1 MGSCADGSTTGACL
15 EYLLRNDI
23 LAQLEQLCEADRPK
37 GIKGELRSMDAC
49 SDAQDRS
56 CVQSTS

>member
-1 MGSCADGSTTGACL
+1 MVRDDALIRSTTGACL

-37 GIKGELRSMDAC
+37 GIKGELEQQQA
-49 SDAQDRS
+49 
-56 CVQSTS
+56 